1 MKSVTDETFAEKV
14 LNSGKSVLV
23 DLWAEWFGLCSLI
36 APVSEA
42 LAAEHSEPFSV
53 TSRDGL

>member
-1 MKSVTDETFAEKV
+1 MTDETFAEKV